1 MENKVIIWIGDDV
14 SVRGRALLVSE
25 VQVPV
30 HADTEDAPATESRHK
45 QILIPGLSILREV
58 WS

>member
-45 QILIPGLSILREV
+45 
-58 WS
+58 

>member
-30 HADTEDAPATESRHK
+30 HADTEDAPAAESRHK
-45 QILIPGLSILREV
+45 QILIPGLSVLREV